1 MEQPPHVSP
10 QTDEPKPPARWRRVL
25 RIVISVAL
33 LTVLFFSIEWS
44 SVPGYVERLTPTVAI
59 GIIAIWAAQL
69 AISAW
74 KWQWALRIHGLRY
87 TYPFL
92 SRVLVIGFFLNNFLP
107 TSIGGDAY
115 RVYRTLPAAPPKSRA
130 VSAVILERVVGFA
143 ALLALGFLGA
153 LALYSTHA
161 LARMY
166 VLLGTAGAVVTIAL
180 FALVG
185 PRILRSTKLAPI
197 TDNLRSIC
205 AARAE
210 WVPLIALS
218 FLFQVTAVFVLHLLF
233 QALGAPLSLEQA
245 ALIAAAAGLATII
258 PFSIN
263 GLGIVE
269 ATIAGTAVAVG
280 VSYEA
285 GLVVAVLM
293 RLLLLPLTLA
303 AGLLYAFEPRNHY
316 TNVRSP
322 G

>member
-1 MEQPPHVSP
+1 MHQQPVSP
-10 QTDEPKPPARWRRVL
+10 QTDESRPPPRWRRAL
-25 RIVISVAL
+25 RVVVSGAL
-33 LTVLFFSIEWS
+33 LAVLFFSIDWS
-44 SVPGYVERLTPTVAI
+44 TVPAYVERLTPTVI
-59 GIIAIWAAQL
+59 VLVIFIWAAQL

-74 KWQWALRIHGLRY
+74 KWQWALRIHGLRHP
-87 TYPFL
+87 YPFL
-92 SRVLVIGFFLNNFLP
+92 ARVLVIGFFLNNFLP

-115 RVYRTLPAAPPKSRA
+115 RVYRTLPPVPPKSRA
-130 VSAVILERVVGFA
+130 ISAVILERVVGFA
-143 ALLALGFLGA
+143 ALLSLGLLGA
-153 LALYSTHA
+153 IALYSTEA
-161 LARMY
+161 LARTY
-166 VLLGTAGAVVTIAL
+166 VLLAGCAAVLAIVV
-180 FALVG
+180 FVFVG

-197 TDNLRSIC
+197 TDNLRTIC
-205 AARAE
+205 AARGE

-218 FLFQVTAVFVLHLLF
+218 LLFQVTAVFVLHLLF
-233 QALGAPLSLEQA
+233 SSLGAPVSLPQA

-269 ATIAGTAVAVG
+269 ATITGTAVAVG

-303 AGLLYAFEPRNHY
+303 AGLLYAFEPRHQY

>member
-1 MEQPPHVSP
+1 MEQHPHLSP

-33 LTVLFFSIEWS
+33 LAVLLFSVDWS
-44 SVPGYVERLTPTVAI
+44 SVPGYVERLTPTVAVLVI
-59 GIIAIWAAQL
+59 VIWAAQL

-74 KWQWALRIHGLRY
+74 KWQWALRIHGLHH

-130 VSAVILERVVGFA
+130 ISAVILERVVGFA
-143 ALLALGFLGA
+143 ALLSLGFLGA
-153 LALYSTHA
+153 LALYSTNA

-166 VLLGTAGAVVTIAL
+166 VLLGACGAVAAIAL
-180 FALVG
+180 FVFVG

-210 WVPLIALS
+210 WVPLVALS
-218 FLFQVTAVFVLHLLF
+218 LLFQLTAVFVLHLLF
-233 QALGAPLSLEQA
+233 HSLGAPLSLEQA
-245 ALIAAAAGLATII
+245 ALVAAAAGLATII

-303 AGLLYAFEPRNHY
+303 AGLLYAFEPRHQY

>member
-1 MEQPPHVSP
+1 MQAENVSP
-10 QTDEPKPPARWRRVL
+10 QPDESKPPSRWRRAL
-25 RIVISVAL
+25 RIVVSCAL
-33 LTVLFFSIEWS
+33 LLVLFFSIDWS
-44 SVPGYVERLTPTVAI
+44 TVPGYVEQLTPGVATLVI
-59 GIIAIWAAQL
+59 VIFAVQL

-115 RVYRTLPAAPPKSRA
+115 RVYRTLPTTPPKSRA
-130 VSAVILERVVGFA
+130 ISAVILERVVGFA
-143 ALLALGFLGA
+143 ALLALGLLGA
-153 LALYSTHA
+153 LALYYTNT
-161 LARMY
+161 LARTY
-166 VLLGTAGAVVTIAL
+166 VLLAACGGAVAIAL
-180 FALVG
+180 FVFAG

-197 TDNLRSIC
+197 TDNLRSIH
-205 AARAE
+205 AAGGK

-218 FLFQVTAVFVLHLLF
+218 FLFQVQAVIVLYLLF
-233 QALGAPLSLEQA
+233 HSLGAPLSLEQA

-258 PFSIN
+258 PLSIN

-303 AGLLYAFEPRNHY
+303 AGLLYAFEPRHQY